1 MASLLFPSALSDTLP
16 LFDSSINPA
25 ASSPAGASSVEAS
38 PPVPLPRRLL
48 FLGSFSSTTV
58 TSLPGSFLRTL
69 AEGESST
76 KPRKTSLS
84 ADWRFRGDREQIEG
98 GDMALWSLT
107 SSSLV

>member
-1 MASLLFPSALSDTLP
+1 MASLDFPSALSDMFP
-16 LFDSSINPA
+16 LFSSINPA
-25 ASSPAGASSVEAS
+25 SSTGASSVEAS

-76 KPRKTSLS
+76 KPLKTSLS
-84 ADWRFRGDREQIEG
+84 ADWRFRGDREQVEG

>member
-1 MASLLFPSALSDTLP
+1 MASLFFLSALMLS

-25 ASSPAGASSVEAS
+25 VNSPTGASSVEAS
-38 PPVPLPRRLL
+38 PPVLLARRLL

-84 ADWRFRGDREQIEG
+84 AD
-98 GDMALWSLT
+98 
-107 SSSLV
+107 